1 MEFKQFF
8 EIFGLF
14 NYVVPKDKEQQMY
27 DFYMLSLLRGR
38 TNTKFVN
45 PMGGGEKPFYEP
57 GDFEPGK
64 LEDEEKQADYMLEEV
79 AEKLLPYLKKE
90 FLDVISQAVAGEVKD
105 SLYFN
110 DTDILE
116 MLIDKEYPDAIGEFI
131 DFINELVVVM
141 DPTTIEFDSYGGFGD
156 DTRNSDASTHEF
168 KVDISG
174 SRVFNMVKKH
184 FANIDKFMNVAKV
197 LFLKA
202 DWSESYGGQKWAGIV
217 DGYFRLKSATNT
229 NSLIVAID
237 HIYDLQHNNG
247 SIFTKVKDY
256 GKDVEGG
263 KDFGWIRQA
272 LDYKRDLKSSKD
284 LLKKVSSSM
293 NKLASRII
301 HIKGIP

>member
-38 TNTKFVN
+38 TSSKFFN

-57 GDFEPGK
+57 GDFEPGN
-64 LEDEEKQADYMLEEV
+64 LEGEEKQADYMLEEV

-156 DTRNSDASTHEF
+156 DTRNSDVSTHEF

-202 DWSESYGGQKWAGIV
+202 DWSESYGGQKGMTAK
-217 DGYFRLKSATNT
+217 F
-229 NSLIVAID
+229 
-237 HIYDLQHNNG
+237 
-247 SIFTKVKDY
+247 
-256 GKDVEGG
+256 
-263 KDFGWIRQA
+263 
-272 LDYKRDLKSSKD
+272 
-284 LLKKVSSSM
+284 
-293 NKLASRII
+293 
-301 HIKGIP
+301 